1 MAFVSLQ
8 MLSILPFYGNN
19 EEIRAE
25 ERMRDSVGWVSYVV
39 RSANAFSIQVSP
51 CSIHK
56 MNEECVVV
64 QLYSAGQLSG
74 KLSHPPTQDSKPTTL
89 WTGAKATYTRL

>member
-1 MAFVSLQ
+1 MTVTLDYLCFWITDVIVHMAFVSLQ

-39 RSANAFSIQVSP
+39 RSANAFSIQVNP

-56 MNEECVVV
+56 MNEECVYIV
-64 QLYSAGQLSG
+64 
-74 KLSHPPTQDSKPTTL
+74 L
-89 WTGAKATYTRL
+89 WLCNFIPRAN